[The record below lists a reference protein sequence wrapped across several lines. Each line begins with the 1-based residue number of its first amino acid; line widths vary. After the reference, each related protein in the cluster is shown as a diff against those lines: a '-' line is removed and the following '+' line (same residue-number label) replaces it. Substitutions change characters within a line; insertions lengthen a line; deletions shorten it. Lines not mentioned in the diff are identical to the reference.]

1 MNFGDS
7 GCFCVE
13 LVKLNGKEHPD
24 LFGRSD
30 GNKWRT
36 DGKRWGRDGSRAGSS
51 CFQISFVFRY
61 SRSSDAFFVSISS
74 VIKFLVIESRL
85 SVDMRHLNIAWR
97 TSADGLK
104 SQLLQK
110 SNTAKTPKKFKHNI
124 RDAKVLE
131 TKIPITTSAYK
142 YLTSS
147 ALLQSILLQCAY
159 IQYLVNLYY
168 LTWTQYNR
176 TSSRISRHIS
186 PSI

>member
-1 MNFGDS
+1 M
-7 GCFCVE
+7 
-13 LVKLNGKEHPD
+13 
-24 LFGRSD
+24 
-30 GNKWRT
+30 
-36 DGKRWGRDGSRAGSS
+36 GRDGEEMEAEQVLVA
-51 CFQISFVFRY
+51 FKFHFVFRY
-61 SRSSDAFFVSISS
+61 SRSSDAIFVSISS

-85 SVDMRHLNIAWR
+85 SVDMRHFNIAWR
-97 TSADGLK
+97 TLADGLK

-131 TKIPITTSAYK
+131 TKTPTTTPVHK
-142 YLTSS
+142 YLTLS

-168 LTWTQYNR
+168 LTWTQCNR
-176 TSSRISRHIS
+176 TSSRISQHIS